1 MKTSSKYFEDRAAK
15 NQWQTYYNT
24 EKHSKKLI
32 AIYEDLTRSL
42 VDELMKVEELI
53 SKKGL
58 SRSLAYRSKYLRLL
72 QNRYK
77 NEVLLLSKK
86 VDKIYSNITD
96 DISLKTYEDTSK
108 ELGFDIVYNDLSVKR
123 LAQKPWLGA
132 NFKTRLGKN
141 QAEMTKRLFETLQ
154 VGLNT
159 GLSAVEMA
167 IRLKNGVDRDFNK
180 IMLLVRTEAMHHLNQ
195 VKLQAYKDSKVVKKL
210 KDVVTLDD
218 RTSEQCAVCAGNI
231 YDIDNAP
238 ILPRHPRCRCVLVA
252 YIDVDNLAKQFDREE
267 ASVDKALQAGSGG
280 AIIKKEKVYKI
291 ADKETEERLQEV
303 SDGVYKTFSG
313 EQKEA
318 IRYYTGDYSEDINTY
333 LRNKD
338 LGGVR
343 DAKIEARVQA
353 LDAVLESNRLGYD
366 LKLYRYTGKEEFK
379 ALQEG
384 DYFKNYLSTSIHRTR
399 TEHFGDGYKF
409 IIQAPGQTKGY
420 YIGKN
425 SENPVEQE
433 FLVHRNTRYKIL
445 NIDEEKGILEMELL
459 EDE

>member
-1 MKTSSKYFEDRAAK
+1 M
-15 NQWQTYYNT
+15 N
-24 EKHSKKLI
+24 
-32 AIYEDLTRSL
+32 
-42 VDELMKVEELI
+42 
-53 SKKGL
+53 
-58 SRSLAYRSKYLRLL
+58 
-72 QNRYK
+72 
-77 NEVLLLSKK
+77 
-86 VDKIYSNITD
+86 
-96 DISLKTYEDTSK
+96 
-108 ELGFDIVYNDLSVKR
+108 
-123 LAQKPWLGA
+123 
-132 NFKTRLGKN
+132 
-141 QAEMTKRLFETLQ
+141 
-154 VGLNT
+154 
-159 GLSAVEMA
+159 
-167 IRLKNGVDRDFNK
+167 
-180 IMLLVRTEAMHHLNQ
+180 
-195 VKLQAYKDSKVVKKL
+195 
-210 KDVVTLDD
+210 
-218 RTSEQCAVCAGNI
+218 
-231 YDIDNAP
+231 IDNAH

-303 SDGVYKTFSG
+303 SDGVWSSLSEIEKR
-313 EQKEA
+313 A
-318 IRYYTGDYSEDINTY
+318 ISDYTGDYSEVTNTY

-366 LKLYRYTGKEEFK
+366 LKLYRYVSEEEFK

-409 IIQAPGQTKGY
+409 IIQAPKQTKGY

-425 SENPVEQE
+425 SENDYEKE
-433 FLVHRNTRYKIL
+433 FLVHRKTKYKIL